1 MGLIIFVAQK
11 DIESPL
17 EMLKKNG
24 AKNFEKK
31 KAQQSLRWNLLDN
44 IAGRLKIS
52 FRECVEKKRYYFS
65 HLPYKSFSLV
75 DR

>member
-17 EMLKKNG
+17 EMLKKMEP
-24 AKNFEKK
+24 KTLRKK
-31 KAQQSLRWNLLDN
+31 STTVFALESPQQH
-44 IAGRLKIS
+44 AGRLQMS